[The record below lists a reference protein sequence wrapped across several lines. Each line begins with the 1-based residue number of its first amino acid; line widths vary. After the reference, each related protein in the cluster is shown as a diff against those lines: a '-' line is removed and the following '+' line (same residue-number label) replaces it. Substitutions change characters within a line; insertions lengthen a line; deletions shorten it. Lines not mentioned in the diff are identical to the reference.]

1 MQEQHAGP
9 SKLTETIRSTPS
21 PTQPETGSVKALASG
36 AVENDQPPPP
46 AKRQRRD
53 QAVAAQ
59 VARSNSRAPRD
70 VETDAALCTDPIQI
84 EQSLHLKLLKRWAAV
99 KESFESKRLAATV
112 NSNEPRYLD
121 ILLSSPAIA
130 GRQWECNGYSFV
142 TNDTLRD
149 SRLWHSL
156 TGSQSTSD
164 YHLVLLKNSASSSP
178 AQPAEQRTA
187 HLPQELITDD
197 HDLEILVR
205 FTEQLC
211 HLLNRV
217 PNPVVDLRPGN
228 PVSHFLIV
236 TALRRARKAQGRL
249 LPSLYRD
256 LFLHSRA
263 TRFGIQFVAKPLHEI
278 YTVELSTFD
287 KKLRPQTCKV
297 TFDLKDIAGART
309 IPVLPGD
316 VVSAMPA
323 PCYTVHTEGG
333 EIYALDISALSAQKQ
348 VDHATALQLARHL
361 QLLMY
366 GVVGNEGAIQKQAR
380 AILALYTKD
389 RPTYGD
395 ELWELQIMTDRV
407 HVYPAAAFC
416 SEIERK
422 ASRVSVLGRSKGR
435 LSAVLEEIH
444 QAFSTGSMLPAAFQA
459 GILKADMINMMPV
472 WKRFALC
479 CDHVGEELESA
490 VHASLAREREASLA
504 REREA
509 SQARLAREREAS
521 QASLAREHD
530 ASQAWLAREH
540 EASLARAR
548 KASQA
553 RLEVQERVCREAMQ
567 LTRRLRHLL
576 RKTLYREAQKSKG
589 ATAQDGSEHD
599 RYAIASR
606 FAENWFNPMS
616 GLWADA
622 YIDVE
627 RPEKAPVPRADSTR
641 PTPLIASVDAAHPF
655 YVEGA
660 SGEVSIHHENNIAPC
675 AFYVNCGL
683 NTWLK
688 GNLQVVK
695 DALDLR
701 GSDYSAYADVNNRF
715 DNLWAIRGKYPH
727 GQSARLNIRMD
738 VTEYQRCCDEWRE
751 GLLADADEI
760 VPFYIN
766 QKSLSKPTWTQS
778 DKARFTSLIEQMSNL
793 RPGPIEL
800 LKGADGAPFP
810 WRPEHMPP
818 DWSYELLEGKMAYHF
833 DLMDKW
839 CDRHFTTEESPET
852 IFLEVLWQWFDNG
865 GRDVFLGLPMTI
877 FAGHATAF
885 ALGHLHHGRPM
896 RTGWPLDVVITSLS
910 QRDGSRCN
918 VLVETRISNYIKM
931 DFSETE
937 YQAIRDDIQH
947 CKDDTKWFTRPLG
960 PVPPINVQRASKLA
974 VLRRSKQWVTA
985 GSRAEDDAGDDLDD
999 EVNPEDIPDEFA
1011 EDEAVLGQA
1020 LVD

>member
-21 PTQPETGSVKALASG
+21 PTQPETGSVKAPASG

-59 VARSNSRAPRD
+59 VGRSNSRAPRD
-70 VETDAALCTDPIQI
+70 VETNAALCTDPIQI

-121 ILLSSPAIA
+121 IFLSSPAIV
-130 GRQWECNGYSFV
+130 GRQWGCDGYSFV
-142 TNDTLRD
+142 TNDTLRN
-149 SRLWHSL
+149 SWHWHSL
-156 TGSQSTSD
+156 PSSKSTSD
-164 YHLVLLKNSASSSP
+164 YHLVQVKNGASSSP

-187 HLPQELITDD
+187 HLPEELFTDD
-197 HDLEILVR
+197 DDPETLMR

-217 PNPVVDLRPGN
+217 TNPVVDLRPGN

-236 TALRRARKAQGRL
+236 TALRRARQAQGRL

-256 LFLHSRA
+256 LFLHSRT
-263 TRFGIQFVAKPLHEI
+263 TRFGIRFVAKPLHEI
-278 YTVELSTFD
+278 YTVELSTWD
-287 KKLRPQTCKV
+287 KALRPRTFKV
-297 TFDLKDIAGART
+297 TLDLKDIAGART

-316 VVSAMPA
+316 VVSVMPA
-323 PCYTVHTEGG
+323 PCYTVHTERG
-333 EIYALDISALSAQKQ
+333 EEYTLDISALSVQKQ
-348 VDHATALQLARHL
+348 IDHATALQLARHL

-366 GVVGNEGAIQKQAR
+366 GVVGDEGAIKKQAY

-422 ASRVSVLGRSKGR
+422 ASRVSVLGRSKDR

-459 GILKADMINMMPV
+459 GILKADMINMMPA
-472 WKRFALC
+472 WKRFALH

-490 VHASLAREREASLA
+490 FHVCQECFALTMCSDMGYSSDTVLRVCLDCERKASQAREREASLA

-509 SQARLAREREAS
+509 SQARARILYDEA
-521 QASLAREHD
+521 
-530 ASQAWLAREH
+530 
-540 EASLARAR
+540 
-548 KASQA
+548 
-553 RLEVQERVCREAMQ
+553 
-567 LTRRLRHLL
+567 RRF
-576 RKTLYREAQKSKG
+576 QG
-589 ATAQDGSEHD
+589 ATAQDGSAHD
-599 RYAIASR
+599 RYAIACR
-606 FAENWFNPMS
+606 FTEKWFNPMS

-622 YIDVE
+622 YVNAE
-627 RPEKAPVPRADSTR
+627 RPDKAPVPRADSTR
-641 PTPLIASVDAAHPF
+641 PTPFVASVDAAYPF

-675 AFYVNCGL
+675 ALCVNYGL

-715 DNLWAIRGKYPH
+715 DNLWAFRGKYPH
-727 GQSARLNIRMD
+727 RRSARLNITMD
-738 VTEYQRCCDEWRE
+738 VTEYQRCRDEWRE
-751 GLLADADEI
+751 GLLADADEM
-760 VPFYIN
+760 VPYHID
-766 QKSLSKPTWTQS
+766 SRSKPTWKQS
-778 DKARFTSLIEQMSNL
+778 DKARFASLIEQMSNL
-793 RPGPIEL
+793 RPGRIEL
-800 LKGADGAPFP
+800 LKGADGEPFP

-818 DWSYELLEGKMAYHF
+818 DWSYEFLEGKMAYHF
-833 DLMDKW
+833 DIMDKL

-877 FAGHATAF
+877 FPGHATAF

-896 RTGWPLDVVITSLS
+896 RTGWPLDVVITNLS
-910 QRDGSRCN
+910 QRDESRCN
-918 VLVETRISNYIKM
+918 VLVETRISNYMKM

-937 YQAIRDDIQH
+937 YQAIRDDLQH
-947 CKDDTKWFTRPLG
+947 CKDDTQWFTRPLG
-960 PVPPINVQRASKLA
+960 PVPPIAIQRSSQSA
-974 VLRRSKQWVTA
+974 VLRRSNQWVIA

-1011 EDEAVLGQA
+1011 EDEAVLGEA